1 MRLLSLFET
10 RLSSFATLAGKRR
23 SVYAAFLGVL
33 TTLALPPFNIFF
45 TLWISLPG
53 LYVLLQQ
60 APTKK
65 RAWADGFWFGVGH
78 FITAF
83 YWIAYSLMVDPGR
96 YAWLI
101 PFTVFGLNAIIALY
115 PSLFALVFKAA
126 SNALRLSQR
135 PASMG
140 VLLFAGL
147 WVGQEWLRGH
157 LFTGFPWSLIGYT
170 WTASDASMQIFWWL
184 GTYPASAFTVAVA
197 LAPILLFSL
206 RRADRFLGVVLLAC
220 ALLFVVAGQVR
231 LSGAKDEMV
240 EGVKLRIV
248 QANIPQTDKWNPAR
262 RWSAFRTYMALSR
275 SEGYDGVTHII
286 WPETAMT
293 YMFQPGDR
301 WARELAKVAPEN
313 GALLTGVVRLDGSFM
328 DGTAK
333 LYNSLQAVN
342 RQAQVPLSYDK
353 IKLVPFGEFIPF
365 RRFIPIPKIT
375 VGTIDFSR
383 GKKQHSYTL
392 PGLPPFRPLICY
404 EAIFP
409 EMSAGAYPAWLLNIT
424 NDAWFGTSPG
434 PYQHLAMSRV
444 RAVEQG
450 VPLIRAA
457 NTGISA
463 VIDPYGR
470 ILKNIPLNQ
479 RGIIDTELPKPIVRK

>member
-1 MRLLSLFET
+1 MPLVSFYRSKLTALASLT
-10 RLSSFATLAGKRR
+10 GRRR

-33 TTLALPPFNIFF
+33 TTLALPPFHVFF
-45 TLWISLPG
+45 LLWVSFPG
-53 LYVLLQQ
+53 FYLLLQQ

-65 RAWADGFWFGVGH
+65 RAWADGFWFGIGH
-78 FITAF
+78 FVTAF

-115 PSLFALVFKAA
+115 PSLFALAFKAA
-126 SNALRLSQR
+126 NDALRLQAR
-135 PASMG
+135 PAVWG
-140 VLLFAGL
+140 VLAFAGL
-147 WVGQEWLRGH
+147 WLGQEWLRGH
-157 LFTGFPWSLIGYT
+157 LFTGFPWSLTGYV
-170 WTASDASMQIFWWL
+170 WTASDAAMQIFWWL
-184 GTYPASAFTVAVA
+184 GTYPASGLTVVIA
-197 LAPILLFSL
+197 LAPILLFSM
-206 RRADRFLGVVLLAC
+206 RTHDRVLSVGLFASV
-220 ALLFVVAGQVR
+220 LLFVAAGAMR
-231 LSGAKDEMV
+231 LSHASNDIV
-240 EGVKLRIV
+240 DGVTLRIV

-262 RWSAFRTYMALSR
+262 RWSAFRTYTALSR
-275 SEGYDGVTHII
+275 SEGYEKVSHII

-301 WARELAKVAPEN
+301 WARELAKVAPEQ
-313 GALLTGVVRLDGSFM
+313 GALLTGVVRLDGSFVNG
-328 DGTAK
+328 DAK

-342 RQAQVPLSYDK
+342 RQAQVQLSYDK
-353 IKLVPFGEFIPF
+353 IKLVPFGEFIPL

-383 GKKQHSYTL
+383 GRKQHSYTL

-409 EMSAGAYPAWLLNIT
+409 EMSAGSYPAWLLNIT

-457 NTGISA
+457 NTGVSA

-470 ILKNIPLNQ
+470 ILQQIPLNK
-479 RGIIDTELPKPIVRK
+479 RGIIDTKLPKPVVRK